1 MSFSPFYLE
10 LCLIFAI
17 FGTSAEDTP
26 IRKISNIIWIFT
38 HLFVSLPRLL
48 LIIGAFGCQ
57 SSMKNVAIISCS
69 VSSLSSDG
77 VTLRSGGSFTELGK
91 EILTIIDDVDIKLF

>member
-1 MSFSPFYLE
+1 MKSQLAFFR
-10 LCLIFAI
+10 
-17 FGTSAEDTP
+17 
-26 IRKISNIIWIFT
+26 IRSWWCERKY
-38 HLFVSLPRLL
+38 VSLPRLL

-57 SSMKNVAIISCS
+57 SSMKCVAIISCS

-91 EILTIIDDVDIKLF
+91 EILTIMDDVDIKLF